1 MCSYKYTPSFSGTY
15 GLGRVKPDQLTQKSP
30 HHTDDINPAPYPQR
44 TVRLERF
51 SSHPSSA
58 GPEAMRPAG
67 SSPDYP
73 HTVTRGYFTP
83 TYPRQDKKTGGRGG
97 TVLALKYAQIFYHNI
112 MFCELLF
119 LGATGIFSQFP
130 VFGYLPETSSHLDF
144 RSTVSQNPRLQRIYQ
159 GSPLVPESFA
169 GGPKNF
175 TYRTRSIQ

>member
-1 MCSYKYTPSFSGTY
+1 MCSYKYTPSFSGTYKY

-73 HTVTRGYFTP
+73 PHSYQGIFHPHLSSARQENRGE
-83 TYPRQDKKTGGRGG
+83 G
-97 TVLALKYAQIFYHNI
+97 TSSIGAQIRTD
-112 MFCELLF
+112 F
-119 LGATGIFSQFP
+119 LP
-130 VFGYLPETSSHLDF
+130 
-144 RSTVSQNPRLQRIYQ
+144 
-159 GSPLVPESFA
+159 
-169 GGPKNF
+169 
-175 TYRTRSIQ
+175 